1 MLEGFGYQVVVAGTG
16 ERALEIFC
24 GKPEIDL
31 ILMAIDLG
39 AGRLS
44 GTETA
49 IRILKIH
56 HVPVIFL
63 SSHAKPEVVARTERI
78 STYGYVLKS
87 TDGSILDASIKMA
100 LRLFQANVRLEAER
114 EHLQA
119 TLDSIGDAVIAT
131 DAAGRITRINPIAQ
145 GLTGWNLEDALGK
158 PVQEVAAITNVQT
171 GLPAKHPVH
180 VALSSGGIVERNRSS
195 SLRAKGGAVH
205 LIQDYSIPVK
215 SRMGKISGALLVFR
229 DITEESRLR
238 EDQLYQGCVIEDSQR
253 AGKVGSY
260 RGNLTQD
267 VWEISV
273 EMRRIFG
280 LDDSDS
286 LNLKSWLAVIHP
298 DDQEMV
304 LRHMQEE
311 VIGQQMP
318 FDKEYRLLRK
328 SDGATRWMHGLGTV
342 TFDPSGIPLSM
353 VGIIQ
358 DITERKAMAAH
369 LMETQERLTLFM
381 RHSPIHAFLKEV
393 TERESRVL
401 FASESFT
408 DMVGIPG
415 SQMTGKT
422 MEELFP
428 IELASKMTRDD
439 WAVVSGNQV
448 LTLDEEFN
456 GRHYSTIKFPL
467 SQGGACLLAGYTF
480 DITERK
486 HAETKIK
493 ALLEEKER
501 LLEEVHH
508 RIKNALY
515 AIKGLLTLQASAESK
530 ADGRTT
536 LMEAAS
542 RVQSMMMLYD
552 KLQKSSDYLSVSTQP
567 FLSSLATAIVE
578 TFTGNVPVTLEQS
591 IEDCLLSAEKCQPLG
606 LILNELLTNVMR
618 HAFVGR
624 ANGTVVVTFRVDQD
638 RGVLVVQDDGLGL
651 TDLID
656 FENSTSLGLRLVSIL
671 SKQIGGTVRAGR
683 GDGTEV
689 IVEFPASNIHEE
701 AG

>member
-16 ERALEIFC
+16 EKALEIMC

-31 ILMAIDLG
+31 ILMDIDLG

-56 HVPVIFL
+56 QVPVIFL
-63 SSHAKPEVVARTERI
+63 SSHAEPEVVARTERI

-100 LRLFQANVRLEAER
+100 LRLFQTNVRLEAER
-114 EHLQA
+114 EHLQT

-145 GLTGWNLEDALGK
+145 DLTGWNFEDALGK
-158 PVQEVAAITNVQT
+158 PVQDVACITNVQA

-180 VALSSGGIVERNRSS
+180 VALSSSGIVERNRSS
-195 SLRAKGGAVH
+195 KLLAKGGAVH
-205 LIQDYSIPVK
+205 LIEDFAIPVK
-215 SRMGKISGALLVFR
+215 DRLGRISGAILVFR
-229 DITEESRLR
+229 DITGESRLR
-238 EDQLYQGCVIEDSQR
+238 EDQRYQDCVIEESQR

-260 RGNLTQD
+260 RGNFTQNT
-267 VWEISV
+267 WEISV
-273 EMRRIFG
+273 EMKRIFG
-280 LDDSDS
+280 LDDSTP
-286 LNLKSWLAVIHP
+286 LNLTSWLALIHP
-298 DDQEMV
+298 EDQEMV
-304 LRHMQEE
+304 WSHMQEE

-328 SDGATRWMHGLGTV
+328 SDGETRWMRGLGTV
-342 TFDPSGIPLSM
+342 TFDPSGVPLSM
-353 VGIIQ
+353 VGTIQ

-369 LMETQERLTLFM
+369 LRETREQLMLFM

-393 TERESRVL
+393 TEQESRVL
-401 FASESFT
+401 FASESFA
-408 DMVGIPG
+408 DLIGIRG
-415 SQMTGKT
+415 SQITGKT

-428 IELASKMTRDD
+428 LEFASKITRDD
-439 WAVVSGNQV
+439 WAVVSSNQV
-448 LTLDEEFN
+448 LALDEEFN
-456 GRHYSTIKFPL
+456 GRHYSTIKFPIT
-467 SQGGACLLAGYTF
+467 QGDTKLLAGYSIE
-480 DITERK
+480 ITERK
-486 HAETKIK
+486 RAENKIK
-493 ALLEEKER
+493 VLLKEKER

-624 ANGTVVVTFRVDQD
+624 ASGNVVVTFRVVQS
-638 RGVLVVQDDGLGL
+638 RGALVVQDDGLGL
-651 TDLID
+651 PDLMD

-671 SKQIGGTVRAGR
+671 SKQIGGTVRAER
-683 GDGTEV
+683 EKGTKV
-689 IVEFPASNIHEE
+689 IVEFPTSGIHEE

>member
-31 ILMAIDLG
+31 ILMDIDLG

-49 IRILKIH
+49 IRILKLH

-63 SSHAKPEVVARTERI
+63 SSHAEPEVVARTEKI

-100 LRLFQANVRLEAER
+100 LRLFQANIRLEAER
-114 EHLQA
+114 EHLQT

-145 GLTGWNLEDALGK
+145 GLTGWNFEDALGK
-158 PVQEVAAITNVQT
+158 PVQDVAVITNVQT
-171 GLPAKHPVH
+171 GLPEKHPVD
-180 VALSSGGIVERNRSS
+180 VALSSSGIIERNRSS

-205 LIQDYSIPVK
+205 LIQDCSIPVK

-304 LRHMQEE
+304 WRHMQEE
-311 VIGQQMP
+311 VIGQQKP

-328 SDGATRWMHGLGTV
+328 SDGATRWMRGLGTV
-342 TFDPSGIPLSM
+342 TFDPSGIPLVM
-353 VGIIQ
+353 IGTIQ
-358 DITERKAMAAH
+358 DITESKSEEEKLSMKNAVFSVSLAANSIADK
-369 LMETQERLTLFM
+369 EGN
-381 RHSPIHAFLKEV
+381 LKEV
-393 TERESRVL
+393 NDSFLKIWGYSNKSDTIGKPLVYFFDDPSG
-401 FASESFT
+401 ASNILLALNETGRWEGEFIARRR
-408 DMVGIPG
+408 GG
-415 SQMTGKT
+415 STFVAHG
-422 MEELFP
+422 
-428 IELASKMTRDD
+428 LAT
-439 WAVVSGNQV
+439 
-448 LTLDEEFN
+448 TLVDTN
-456 GRHYSTIKFPL
+456 GRIT
-467 SQGGACLLAGYTF
+467 GYQSSVM
-480 DITERK
+480 DITAQKQVENR
-486 HAETKIK
+486 IK
-493 ALLEEKER
+493 TLLEEKER

-515 AIKGLLTLQASAESK
+515 AIKGLLTLQASAESE
-530 ADGRTT
+530 AAGRTT
-536 LMEAAS
+536 LLEAAN

-567 FLSSLATAIVE
+567 YFSSLATAIVE
-578 TFTGNVPVTLEQS
+578 TFSGNVPVTLEQS
-591 IEDCLLSAEKCQPLG
+591 IEDCLLSADKCQPLG

-618 HAFVGR
+618 HAFSGK
-624 ANGTVVVTFRVDQD
+624 ASGKAVVTFRVDD
-638 RGVLVVQDDGLGL
+638 GRGLLVVQDDGLGL
-651 TDLID
+651 SDLID
-656 FENSTSLGLRLVSIL
+656 FDTSPSLGLRLVSVL
-671 SKQIGGTVRAGR
+671 SRQIGGTVRTER
-683 GDGTEV
+683 GNGTKV
-689 IVEFPASNIHEE
+689 VVEFPTSSIHEE